1 MNPLSRRDFLKLAGL
16 ASLGMVVPPAIKQ
29 IGGSL
34 QGDKK
39 NVIILVF
46 DALSAYNVS
55 LYGYERETMPNLARL
70 AKRATV
76 FHNHY
81 AGGNYTTPGT
91 ASLLTGA
98 LPWSHRAIGF
108 NDPAIPEFTDKSIFH
123 TFDDYHRV
131 AYSHNTLVNTL
142 FKQFVGDIS
151 EYVPQDRLFLFNDS
165 FIRSFLG
172 NDEDTATVGWAR
184 AMKRTEGFSY
194 SLFLSQLY
202 EKLRDNTVAD
212 AASLYPLGLPNINN
226 DNYFTLE
233 QGVDWLAER
242 LNELPRPFMGY
253 FHFLPPHFPYK
264 PHKDFIGAFSND
276 SFQPV
281 LKPEDLFTEGRSD
294 EFLMKWRNVYDE
306 FVLHVDS
313 EFGRLF
319 DEMEKSGILDDTW
332 LVLTSDHGEMFERGI
347 WAHSTPTFYQ
357 PVIRVPMLIFEP
369 GSQTGRDVFEKTSAV
384 DIMPTLLH
392 LTGHTIPDW
401 VEGKILPPY
410 ADEVLQPERP
420 IYAVNARR
428 NKPTAPLTEVT
439 VMQVQGDYKLVYYLG
454 YNEYGAGDETIL
466 LFDIKNDPE
475 ELTDL
480 SQSKPE
486 TAAEMLNIVKASLK
500 EKNEPFL

>member
-1 MNPLSRRDFLKLAGL
+1 MSQLNRRDFLKLAGL
-16 ASLGMVVPPAIKQ
+16 ASLGLVVPPAVKQ
-29 IGGSL
+29 MGGAL

-39 NVIILVF
+39 NVIIIVF
-46 DALSAYNVS
+46 DALSAYNIS
-55 LYGYERETMPNLARL
+55 LYGYERETMPNLTRL

-76 FHNHY
+76 FHNHF

-98 LPWSHRAIGF
+98 LPWSHHAIGF
-108 NDPAIPEFTDKSIFH
+108 NDPAIPAFTNKSIFH
-123 TFDDYHRV
+123 AFDDYHRV

-151 EYVPQDRLFLFNDS
+151 EYVPQAELFLFNDS
-165 FIRSFLG
+165 FIHNFLG
-172 NDEDTATVGWAR
+172 NDEDTATVAWAR

-202 EKLRDNTVAD
+202 EKYRDNKVAS

-233 QGVDWLAER
+233 QGVDWLAGR
-242 LNELPRPFMGY
+242 LGELPKPFMGY

-264 PHKDFIGAFSND
+264 PYKDFVGLFQDD
-276 SFQPV
+276 SFQPIP
-281 LKPEDLFTEGRSD
+281 KPEDLFTEGRSD
-294 EFLMKWRNVYDE
+294 DFLAKWRIVYDE
-306 FVLHVDS
+306 FVRHVDS

-319 DEMEKSGILDDTW
+319 DAMEKSGILEDSW
-332 LVLTSDHGEMFERGI
+332 LVFTSDHGEMFERGI

-357 PVIRVPMLIFEP
+357 PVIRVPLLIFEP
-369 GSQTGRDVFEKTSAV
+369 GSQTGRDVYEKTSAV
-384 DIMPTLLH
+384 DIMPTMLH
-392 LTGHTIPDW
+392 LTGHAIPDW
-401 VEGKILPPY
+401 TEGQILPPY
-410 ADEVLQPERP
+410 ANGIIQPERP

-439 VMQVQGDYKLVYYLG
+439 VMHVEGDYKLIYYLG
-454 YNEYGAGDETIL
+454 YNEYGAGDEMSL

-475 ELTDL
+475 ELSDL
-480 SQSKPE
+480 SSSKPE
-486 TAAEMLNIVKASLK
+486 TAAEMLATLKAKLK
-500 EKNEPFL
+500 ERNEPFQ